1 MMNSVN
7 DEFIRPQPPVPAVGN
22 RHSLRFPRSYRLA
35 GKKLIDTV
43 YGTGQRRRYKPL
55 MACIVRRPDSGPTRV
70 AISIAKKCGSAVER
84 NAIRRRVREAW
95 RLGQH
100 EFPPG
105 IDVLVVVQPHG
116 RMAMREYQT
125 RLLAMLRNGT

>member
-1 MMNSVN
+1 MNCANNHSITPGV
-7 DEFIRPQPPVPAVGN
+7 PVPAAESAK
-22 RHSLRFPRSYRLA
+22 SLRFLKSHRLS

-43 YGTGQRRRYKPL
+43 YKTGHRRRHKPL
-55 MACIVRRPDSGPTRV
+55 MACVLRRTDSGPARV

-84 NAIRRRVREAW
+84 NSIRRRVREAW
-95 RLGQH
+95 RLKQH

-116 RMAMREYQT
+116 HLTMQEYQH
-125 RLLAMLRNGT
+125 RLLAMLRHGT